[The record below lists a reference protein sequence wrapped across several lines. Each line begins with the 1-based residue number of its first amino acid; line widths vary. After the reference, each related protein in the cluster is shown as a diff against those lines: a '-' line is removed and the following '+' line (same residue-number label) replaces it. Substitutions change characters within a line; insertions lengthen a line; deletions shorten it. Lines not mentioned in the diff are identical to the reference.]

1 MISGNRVS
9 PLWSMCV
16 VLPRSANT
24 HQADSDAIGVLHVA
38 PVGSAPATGCMHSVR
53 LRGNVMAQAAY
64 IRQLKKSRRELIY
77 AAVSVVS
84 TGLLSTALAAT
95 GDLSPAW
102 HRLALAATVLTGV
115 AIIAVACVVA
125 VTAAIRA
132 AAKNVTKRLD
142 QIEQEQYERDERV
155 TDDAVSRAIDAWQLH
170 QTRTGMRRD
179 G

>member
-38 PVGSAPATGCMHSVR
+38 PVGSAPATVCMHSVR
-53 LRGNVMAQAAY
+53 FRGNVMAQAAY
-64 IRQLKKSRRELIY
+64 IRQLKTIQTRLLY
-77 AAVSVVS
+77 AAISVVS
-84 TGLLSTALAAT
+84 AGLLSTLLAAT
-95 GDLSPAW
+95 GDLSSAW
-102 HRLALAATVLTGV
+102 HRLILAVTVLAGV
-115 AIIAVACVVA
+115 AGIGATCVVT
-125 VTAAIRA
+125 VTVAIRA

-170 QTRTGMRRD
+170 QTRAGMRRD